1 LEESARNKEDDIW
14 IMLDQAHAAIYADR
28 EKELRQYNLSTM
40 KSAVLF
46 CINQIGSEV
55 TPAELSRWLLRRS
68 HSVSGLLNR
77 MEKDGLI
84 KKTKDLHRKNLVR
97 VTVTEKGKQA
107 YKDSLKSVSIRR
119 LMYCLSVEERK
130 QLYSSLEKLRNMA
143 LQELG
148 APRPPYP

>member
-1 LEESARNKEDDIW
+1 MDESARDKEHDIW
-14 IMLDQAHAAIYADR
+14 IMLDQAHAAINAAR

-46 CINQIGSEV
+46 DIEQIGSEV

-77 MEKDGLI
+77 MAKDGLV

-97 VTVTEKGKQA
+97 ITVTEKGKQA
-107 YKDSLKSVSIRR
+107 YKDSLSRVSIHQ

-143 LQELG
+143 LQETG
-148 APRPPYP
+148 TPKPPYP

>member
-97 VTVTEKGKQA
+97 VTITEKGKQA
-107 YKDSLKSVSIRR
+107 YKDSLKSVSIRVFIPGETKEYGSSR
-119 LMYCLSVEERK
+119 VGNTQTPISLV
-130 QLYSSLEKLRNMA
+130 QTDNLYHTQS
-143 LQELG
+143 G
-148 APRPPYP
+148 